1 MKSCFQELR
10 ARSQLG
16 VCVCDRTKG
25 RRLYNRLARGCYLQ
39 LHDDV
44 VLYCLEHEESRPSR
58 MSKSRLK
65 PNKLDFLLRGV
76 LVAVPCV
83 ALAGIP
89 ASAQQDR
96 AGLYAGLQMG
106 IANSSVVTSSL
117 GGINHPT
124 RCDVLLYPP
133 SVSPPVDDAACRD
146 NTPAV
151 IISNEFDPGTGL
163 VSGLTVGYMFGRL
176 RFEVEYLY
184 RYMGD
189 DTSPL
194 GGTTSTALQGKNS
207 EWSSDEPPFEWIGD
221 YKAHQI
227 FANAYYDFLNESN
240 WTPYA
245 GIGIGWAVTELSY
258 YAQFIRKP
266 EAEYLQIDFDP
277 DWPADAKRAAAGTAS
292 IMDTK
297 VGKNIFGFQML
308 AGVDYSLSERTSVGV
323 ALRWAR
329 FDDVDDVATWNL
341 IRSHAPVQADGVTP
355 FDASLE
361 FAGLGYQ
368 AVTVNMKYRF

>member
-1 MKSCFQELR
+1 
-10 ARSQLG
+10 
-16 VCVCDRTKG
+16 
-25 RRLYNRLARGCYLQ
+25 
-39 LHDDV
+39 
-44 VLYCLEHEESRPSR
+44 

-133 SVSPPVDDAACRD
+133 SASPPVDDAACRD

-189 DTSPL
+189 DTSPV
-194 GGTTSTALQGKNS
+194 GGTTSTALQSKNS
-207 EWSSDEPPFEWIGD
+207 EWSSDEPPFERIGD

-245 GIGIGWAVTELSY
+245 GIGIGWAVTGLSY

-297 VGKNIFGFQML
+297 AGKNIFGFQLL

-329 FDDVDDVATWNL
+329 FGDVDDVATWNL

>member
-1 MKSCFQELR
+1 
-10 ARSQLG
+10 
-16 VCVCDRTKG
+16 
-25 RRLYNRLARGCYLQ
+25 
-39 LHDDV
+39 
-44 VLYCLEHEESRPSR
+44 

-83 ALAGIP
+83 ALSGTP

-106 IANSSVVTSSL
+106 IANSSVLTSSL

-151 IISNEFDPGTGL
+151 IISNEFDPGAGL

-207 EWSSDEPPFEWIGD
+207 EWSSDEPPFERIGD

-297 VGKNIFGFQML
+297 VGKNIFGFQLL

>member
-1 MKSCFQELR
+1 
-10 ARSQLG
+10 
-16 VCVCDRTKG
+16 
-25 RRLYNRLARGCYLQ
+25 
-39 LHDDV
+39 
-44 VLYCLEHEESRPSR
+44 
-58 MSKSRLK
+58 
-65 PNKLDFLLRGV
+65 
-76 LVAVPCV
+76 
-83 ALAGIP
+83 
-89 ASAQQDR
+89 
-96 AGLYAGLQMG
+96 
-106 IANSSVVTSSL
+106 
-117 GGINHPT
+117 
-124 RCDVLLYPP
+124 
-133 SVSPPVDDAACRD
+133 
-146 NTPAV
+146 
-151 IISNEFDPGTGL
+151 
-163 VSGLTVGYMFGRL
+163 MFGRL

-207 EWSSDEPPFEWIGD
+207 EWSSDEPPFERIGD

-245 GIGIGWAVTELSY
+245 GIGVGWAVTELSY

-277 DWPADAKRAAAGTAS
+277 DWPADTKRAAAGTAS

-297 VGKNIFGFQML
+297 VGKNIFGFQLL